1 MISDM
6 KELSVKAEISAKEN
20 VLVDYV
26 ILMTDIKHSYA
37 GDLAISLTSPAGTTS
52 VMSLPRASVDSEAQ
66 VSIFSFPFFFFFF
79 LLNLFSRNWKFFIQL
94 KKLFQCLL
102 SIMVFIF
109 FYFINFNVNLFG
121 FSISGGINS
130 K

>member
-26 ILMTDIKHSYA
+26 VLTTDIKHSYA

-66 VSIFSFPFFFFFF
+66 VSIFPFPFFFFFF
-79 LLNLFSRNWKFFIQL
+79 FFI
-94 KKLFQCLL
+94 K
-102 SIMVFIF
+102 FIF
-109 FYFINFNVNLFG
+109 QKLGIFHSIGKTFPMFALNNG
-121 FSISGGINS
+121 FHFFLLY
-130 K
+130 